1 MKITP
6 VQIGNLQI
14 TDIEPSP
21 VSVDF
26 VNKTMTW
33 FVTVSGPR
41 IFYRIN
47 YLIQEPQFTNYL
59 ANFTAINFRNYIL
72 NDLGLTLL

>member
-6 VQIGNLQI
+6 VQVGNLQI

-21 VSVDF
+21 ISVDF
-26 VNKTMTW
+26 INKTMSW
-33 FVTVSGPR
+33 KVIVTGPR
-41 IFYRIN
+41 IFYTIN
-47 YLIQEPQFTNYL
+47 YLILEDNFNLYI

>member
-14 TDIEPSP
+14 TDIESSP

-26 VNKTMTW
+26 VNRTMSW
-33 FVTVSGPR
+33 KVTVSGPR
-41 IFYRIN
+41 IFYQIN
-47 YLIQEPQFTNYL
+47 YLVQSAQFDLYL
-59 ANFTAINFRNYIL
+59 ANFTAIKFRDFIL